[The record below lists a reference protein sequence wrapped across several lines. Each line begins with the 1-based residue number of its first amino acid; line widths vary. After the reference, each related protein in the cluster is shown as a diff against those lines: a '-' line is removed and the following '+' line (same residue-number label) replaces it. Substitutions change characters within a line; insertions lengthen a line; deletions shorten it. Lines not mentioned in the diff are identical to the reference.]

1 MLIYSSV
8 SNKGKNNSKKSFKNV
23 WRLKN
28 MYYLCTR
35 NQEIQ
40 RMTWKHKGSLKRWWK
55 KSSSKI
61 WWFEKFVL
69 PLQPLSPL
77 KLARRCKRFL
87 EKFLKKKSSKN
98 LVVWKICLTFAPLS
112 HLKKLRFESELKMV
126 LWFTGFIYWEKSVV
140 FICQFPFRKN
150 WNSQDSNNTL

>member
-1 MLIYSSV
+1 MELNLTIVSDRLIYILGVERNKIEKKSHSERSKLMLFAIKYHTLSIVSKLRKRTIPIYIILREKWPKKSFRRKVLIYSNV

-55 KSSSKI
+55 KVHQ
-61 WWFEKFVL
+61 KFGGL
-69 PLQPLSPL
+69 
-77 KLARRCKRFL
+77 
-87 EKFLKKKSSKN
+87 KN
-98 LVVWKICLTFAPLS
+98 LSYLCN
-112 HLKKLRFESELKMV
+112 RFRL
-126 LWFTGFIYWEKSVV
+126 L
-140 FICQFPFRKN
+140 N
-150 WNSQDSNNTL
+150 WRDDAKGS